1 MLHTLSSLFK
11 SPAKRANMTPA
22 DRLVE
27 HELRKREELR
37 RQLNN
42 QRFYQQR

>member
-1 MLHTLSSLFK
+1 MLYSLSSLFK
-11 SPAKRANMTPA
+11 APASRANMTHD